1 MSYDA
6 WLHNAAEK
14 YMEAG
19 LAGGCGVV
27 TFAIERDPNPSSG
40 LAARYMVEVE
50 IYHGEAGHL
59 GEIIDREGPDGMQE
73 CHTAVHLTPDERR
86 QAEELWAEL
95 RFFDDDYEGDA

>member
-1 MSYDA
+1 MTYDQ

-14 YMEAG
+14 HMESG
-19 LAGGCGVV
+19 LAGGSGVV
-27 TFAIERDPNPSSG
+27 TFAIERDPNPASG

-95 RFFDDDYEGDA
+95 RFFDDDWGDA